1 MLKSYLIMAVRNLL
15 RQRGYAAINI
25 AGLAIGVALALLAL
39 LYVHHEWS
47 YDRFHANAERIHL
60 VRYEYQWPGSDSD
73 PMVCTPPVLAP
84 TLVSEA
90 PGVGRAVRVFWGGM
104 NEGVPVSREGGEPLL
119 ARGVFVDPGFFEMF
133 SFPTVVGEPVGA
145 LDELDGVVLS
155 REMAQRCFG
164 RADAVGQALTLIQ
177 YRRAVQEYVV
187 NAVVDV
193 PSNSSISFEF
203 ALSHRA
209 RGQVSERWG
218 VCHVLTFA
226 ELPPG
231 VSAAA
236 GEERLRVIAENHI
249 PESVHRTFGGEEGIA
264 LRLLPLTDM
273 HFTRGLRLIPDVL
286 DPVYC
291 WVVTGIALTVLAI
304 ACVNFVNLSLAL
316 MARRVREVGIRKT
329 SGATRAQLVRQL
341 LVESTLVALLSV
353 AAGVA
358 LAEIAL
364 PGFGGLLGV
373 ELEHSAV
380 PSLMG
385 AGALA
390 LVVGLV
396 TGGYPGLVLSGFD
409 PVEVLGGRMRF
420 GGTGLL
426 SRVLVTL
433 QFAGSILFAVVAFA
447 MARQVEL
454 LRSQEL
460 GFDTEQV
467 LVVDVGRG
475 QSNREEDYT
484 ALLEALR
491 RAADEHPDIL
501 AVGAANN
508 RFLTQELEGTHIE
521 IGEEKHH
528 VTVYYIE
535 GGFLETLGIAVV
547 DGRPLDD
554 ARGTDGDEA
563 MLVNESLA
571 NLLGGSVVGRSE
583 SHPHEDDRQRAIV
596 GVVEDFQAR
605 PLRYEVEPA
614 VFTSSRNPRRYSQV
628 FVRLSPANLPSSIRT
643 VEAIWSRVFP
653 GCPFTY
659 SFLDDDV
666 INALKQDGRWIPV
679 TQYAAGFAIFIA
691 SLGVFGLTSLA
702 VARRTK
708 EIGIRK
714 VVGAPVV
721 RLVGLLSQEFTMLV
735 VAANALA
742 WPVAA
747 YVVRGWLDGFAQRV
761 ELGLG
766 PFLLAGALA
775 LVIAWVTMGVQTVRS
790 ARANPIE
797 ALRYE

>member
-1 MLKSYLIMAVRNLL
+1 MLKSYLIMAVRNLM

-25 AGLAIGVALALLAL
+25 SGLAIGVALALLAL

-47 YDRFHANAERIHL
+47 YDRFHANADRIHL
-60 VRYEYQWPGSDSD
+60 VRYEYQWPGSDRD

-84 TLVSEA
+84 TLRSEV
-90 PGVGRAVRVFWGGM
+90 PGVGQVVRVFWGGM
-104 NEGVPVSREGGEPLL
+104 NEGVPVAPESGEPLL
-119 ARGVFVDPGFFEMF
+119 ARGVFVDSGFFEMF
-133 SFPTVVGEPVGA
+133 SFPTVAGEAVGA
-145 LDELDGVVLS
+145 LDEPEGMVLS
-155 REMAQRCFG
+155 REMAERCFG
-164 RADAVGQALTLIQ
+164 RDDPIGRVLTLTQ
-177 YRRAVQEYVV
+177 YRRMVQEYVV
-187 NAVVDV
+187 RGVVEV
-193 PSNSSISFEF
+193 PTNSSITFEF
-203 ALSHRA
+203 AISHRA

-236 GEERLRVIAENHI
+236 GEERLRVISENLI
-249 PESVHRTFGGEEGIA
+249 PESVHRAFGGEEGIA

-273 HFTRGLRLIPDVL
+273 HFTRGLRSIPDVL

-329 SGATRAQLVRQL
+329 SGATRSQLVRQL

-358 LAEIAL
+358 LAEISL
-364 PGFGGLLGV
+364 PVFGDLLGV
-373 ELEHSAV
+373 ELARSAT

-396 TGGYPGLVLSGFD
+396 TGGYPALMLSRFD

-426 SRVLVTL
+426 SRALVTL
-433 QFAGSILFAVVAFA
+433 QFAGSILFAVVALA
-447 MARQVEL
+447 MARQVEF

-460 GFDTEQV
+460 GFDAEQV
-467 LVVDVGRG
+467 LVIDVGRG

-484 ALLEALR
+484 ALLGVLR
-491 RAADEHPDIL
+491 QAADEHPDIL

-508 RFLTQELEGTHIE
+508 RFLAQELEGTSIE
-521 IGEEKHH
+521 VGDEKHH
-528 VTVYYIE
+528 MNVYYIE
-535 GGFLETLGIAVV
+535 GGFLETLGISVV
-547 DGRPLDD
+547 EGRGLDD
-554 ARGTDGDEA
+554 AHGTDRDEA

-571 NLLGGSVVGRSE
+571 SLLGGSVVGRSE
-583 SHPHEDDRQRAIV
+583 NHPHESERQRTIV
-596 GVVEDFQAR
+596 GVVADFQAR

-614 VFTSSRNPRRYSQV
+614 VFTFTENPRRYDHM
-628 FVRLSPANLPSSIRT
+628 FVRLAPGNLPSSVGK
-643 VEAIWSRVFP
+643 VEAIWSRIFP
-653 GCPFTY
+653 GCPFTF

-666 INALKQDGRWIPV
+666 ANALKQDGRWIPV
-679 TQYAAGFAIFIA
+679 TQYAAGFAVFIA
-691 SLGVFGLTSLA
+691 SLGVFGLTALA

-721 RLVGLLSQEFTMLV
+721 RLVGMLSREFTMLV
-735 VAANALA
+735 VAANVLA
-742 WPVAA
+742 WPAAA
-747 YVVRGWLDGFAQRV
+747 YVVRSWTAGFAQRV

-775 LVIAWVTMGVQTVRS
+775 LAIAWATMGVQTARA